1 MSRVSAGA
9 TSEPNR
15 SFDPSRFRIFPR
27 INVNNTA
34 AAGVHERVYGP
45 RRGTRRDPV
54 AIWINLRAGDLLIF
68 MSLTYPAGIQAGLPS
83 VANKNP

>member
-15 SFDPSRFRIFPR
+15 SFVPGRFRIFPR

-54 AIWINLRAGDLLIF
+54 AISIIRASRRSINLYEPHVPRGN
-68 MSLTYPAGIQAGLPS
+68 SGRLTIGG
-83 VANKNP
+83 